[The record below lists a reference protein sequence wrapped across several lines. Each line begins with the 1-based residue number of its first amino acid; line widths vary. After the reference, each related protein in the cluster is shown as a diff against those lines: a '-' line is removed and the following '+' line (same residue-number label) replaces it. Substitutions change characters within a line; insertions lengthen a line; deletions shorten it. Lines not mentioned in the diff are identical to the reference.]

1 MKSSSTTSAT
11 LLTSTSIS
19 VNNLNLTIENGDQ
32 IKIETQ
38 GEWNGTVPELIELV
52 QELINEHA
60 KDNIVY
66 ASK

>member
-1 MKSSSTTSAT
+1 M
-11 LLTSTSIS
+11 LTSTSIS

-38 GEWNGTVPELIELV
+38 GEWQGSVPELIELV
-52 QELINEHA
+52 QELIEEHA
-60 KDNIVY
+60 RDNIVY